1 MIFILNSIIMSDKK
15 DNIYIYTWDE
25 LNTIY
30 IGRTI
35 NPNSRH
41 YQHRHMPTER
51 TYKFSD
57 EHGVEHPK
65 MVIIENNLTL
75 DEGIEREKYWIEYY
89 RSNSQYSVLN
99 KLDGGQTGTSD
110 GIKWTKEAV
119 FEEAKKYMTRAEL
132 KYANNTVYTVART
145 NGWLDELFG
154 VEKNKKPIRKWTKE
168 AVFEEARKYT
178 KKYHFEK
185 ECESAYKVAVKNKW
199 IEEMTW
205 FKPNDYFVKWTKELT
220 LEESK
225 KYATKKQ
232 FHKSSPGAYQS
243 ARINGWL
250 KEMVW
255 LKPGIKWTRETVF
268 EESKKYTTKVE
279 FKKSSSVAY
288 RVAVKNEWIKEMTW
302 IKGKI
307 NVDGK

>member
-25 LNTIY
+25 LSTIY

-35 NPNSRH
+35 NPKSRH
-41 YQHRHMPTER
+41 YQHRHIPTER

-119 FEEAKKYMTRAEL
+119 FEE
-132 KYANNTVYTVART
+132 
-145 NGWLDELFG
+145 
-154 VEKNKKPIRKWTKE
+154 
-168 AVFEEARKYT
+168 
-178 KKYHFEK
+178 
-185 ECESAYKVAVKNKW
+185 
-199 IEEMTW
+199 
-205 FKPNDYFVKWTKELT
+205 
-220 LEESK
+220 
-225 KYATKKQ
+225 
-232 FHKSSPGAYQS
+232 
-243 ARINGWL
+243 
-250 KEMVW
+250 
-255 LKPGIKWTRETVF
+255 
-268 EESKKYTTKVE
+268 SKKYTTKVE